1 MQESSSQKISI
12 SIDED
17 ILGLIDAERG
27 DVPRSKY
34 IENAIRKSGSF
45 FEALWISSDEFETI
59 TAKER
64 WLSPH
69 TSQPVGK
76 PLHKHEGYL
85 VLSGNYMHFYNKNKE
100 LVLSIERGSIK
111 DISVTY
117 DDVFRRFRD
126 SRGLNPPMRITL
138 DKNKIYLFTKLL
150 GKKGLFRN
158 SIYKGENTV
167 IELWYKSNPDN
178 SFY

>member
-1 MQESSSQKISI
+1 MQESSNQKISI

-17 ILGLIDAERG
+17 ILKLIDAERG

-59 TAKER
+59 TNKER

-76 PLHKHEGYL
+76 PLHKHGGYL
-85 VLSGNYMHFYNKNKE
+85 VLSGNYMHFYNENKE
-100 LVLSIERGSIK
+100 LISSIERSSIK

-138 DKNKIYLFTKLL
+138 GKSNIYLFTKPL
-150 GKKGLFRN
+150 GKKGLLRN
-158 SIYKGENTV
+158 SMYKGENMV
-167 IELWYKSNPDN
+167 IELWYKSNPND
-178 SFY
+178 